1 MGAVNAREQT
11 YPDDDERAI
20 MASPKNEQNSSKVA
34 LDGIQANVKRVH
46 VEGLVRTKEDVV
58 AASIEP
64 VLKVKHFEELV
75 LASQDA
81 RNRLQDLGC
90 FSDVEIHIDT
100 SEDGGKSDYEVTF
113 AVKELRRIVGSINTM
128 VGNQEGSVITGV
140 KFPNILGRG
149 ERFQVDYTHG
159 SKKTSQFN
167 ASFSQPIRSPNS
179 VHPTLATLTSAVF
192 QQTSESIASGYKN
205 LGRGVNLD
213 LAFLSA
219 PQASHLLRA
228 EAVWRELTS
237 INSGTSFAVREHCG
251 HTLKT
256 ALQHILT
263 VDRRDDPMFP
273 NEGSLFRL
281 SQEFAGAAGDI
292 GFFKNELEVQ
302 ANLPVFF
309 EKCVLQSSFQCGLIK
324 RLPSTSGDKTMTI
337 ADKLFLGGPLS
348 VRGFDTRGLGPSS
361 GNNALG
367 GEMYWATGL
376 HLYTPM
382 PFGRSSNGSGFSDL
396 FRTHTFIT
404 AGNLLTDYTYKTNR
418 GIGQNLDRAIR
429 NFRLSYGVG
438 LALRLGGIARI
449 ELNYCVPIRAQ
460 TGDKVV
466 PGLQLGVGVN
476 FL

>member
-1 MGAVNAREQT
+1 M
-11 YPDDDERAI
+11 
-20 MASPKNEQNSSKVA
+20 
-34 LDGIQANVKRVH
+34 
-46 VEGLVRTKEDVV
+46 
-58 AASIEP
+58 
-64 VLKVKHFEELV
+64 
-75 LASQDA
+75 
-81 RNRLQDLGC
+81 
-90 FSDVEIHIDT
+90 
-100 SEDGGKSDYEVTF
+100 
-113 AVKELRRIVGSINTM
+113 
-128 VGNQEGSVITGV
+128 
-140 KFPNILGRG
+140 
-149 ERFQVDYTHG
+149 
-159 SKKTSQFN
+159 
-167 ASFSQPIRSPNS
+167 
-179 VHPTLATLTSAVF
+179 TSAVF

-219 PQASHLLRA
+219 PQASHLLRT

-237 INSGTSFAVREHCG
+237 LNSGTSFAVREHCG

-337 ADKLFLGGPLS
+337 ADKFFLGGPLN

-367 GEMYWATGL
+367 GEMYWATGNI
-376 HLYTPM
+376 
-382 PFGRSSNGSGFSDL
+382 F
-396 FRTHTFIT
+396 
-404 AGNLLTDYTYKTNR
+404 
-418 GIGQNLDRAIR
+418 LDP
-429 NFRLSYGVG
+429 
-438 LALRLGGIARI
+438 
-449 ELNYCVPIRAQ
+449 LNIIVI
-460 TGDKVV
+460 
-466 PGLQLGVGVN
+466 
-476 FL
+476 

>member
-1 MGAVNAREQT
+1 VNARDRPYPGDEIETGIESRHQEQT
-11 YPDDDERAI
+11 KSA
-20 MASPKNEQNSSKVA
+20 KVA
-34 LDGIQANVKRVH
+34 LDGIEANVKRVH
-46 VEGLVRTKEDVV
+46 VEGLVRTREDVV

-64 VLKVKHFEELV
+64 VLKAKHFEELV

-113 AVKELRRIVGSINTM
+113 AVQELRRIKGSINTM
-128 VGNQEGSVITGV
+128 VGNQEGSVMAGV
-140 KFPNILGRG
+140 AFPNIAGRG

-167 ASFSQPIRSPNS
+167 ASFSQPIRSPSS
-179 VHPTLATLTSAVF
+179 VHPTLATLTAALF
-192 QQTSESIASGYKN
+192 QQASESVPSGYKM
-205 LGRGVNLD
+205 LGRGMNLD
-213 LAFLSA
+213 LSFLSA

-228 EAVWRELTS
+228 EAVWRELS
-237 INSGTSFAVREHCG
+237 SLNSGTSFEVREHCG
-251 HTLKT
+251 HSLKT

-263 VDRRDDPMFP
+263 VDRRDDPLFP

-281 SQEFAGAAGDI
+281 TQEFAGAGGDI

-302 ANLPVFF
+302 ANLPVFL
-309 EKCVLQSSFQCGLIK
+309 EDCVLQSSFQCGHLK
-324 RLPSTSGDKTMTI
+324 RLPSASGDKTMTI
-337 ADKLFLGGPLS
+337 ADKFFLGGPLN
-348 VRGFDTRGLGPSS
+348 VRGFDARGLGPSS

-367 GEMYWATGL
+367 GTMYWATGL
-376 HLYTPM
+376 HLYTPL
-382 PFGRSSNGSGFSDL
+382 PFRRTSKGSSFGDL
-396 FRTHTFIT
+396 FRTHAFVT
-404 AGNLLTDYTYKTNR
+404 AGNLLTDYTYKTNK
-418 GIGQNLDRAIR
+418 GVGQNIDKAIK

-438 LALRLGGIARI
+438 LALRLGGVARI

-460 TGDKVV
+460 SSDKVV
-466 PGLQLGVGVN
+466 PGLQLGVVGVN